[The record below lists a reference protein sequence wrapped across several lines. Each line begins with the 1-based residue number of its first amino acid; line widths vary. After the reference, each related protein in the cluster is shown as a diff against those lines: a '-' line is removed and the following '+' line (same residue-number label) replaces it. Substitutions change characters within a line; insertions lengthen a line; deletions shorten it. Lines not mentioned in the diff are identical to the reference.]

1 LIEVVSYKPLLKEIS
16 MIKSLS
22 RTLNLA
28 ALCASLT
35 VATNL
40 HAAEQSV
47 TGIFRGNGKDAK
59 LAYAVARPGEPFSGE
74 ETIIVVLTE
83 KDTAGEDRSDIMAAF
98 GQFGSALILT
108 FQRSGD
114 LVGCEVAHR
123 AHEKSPFSSIGKLE
137 VKDFKIDGDRVQAKL
152 STGGEVE
159 SFGSQ
164 TWEVDLSFSTKVK

>member
-1 LIEVVSYKPLLKEIS
+1 
-16 MIKSLS
+16 MIKLFCHK
-22 RTLNLA
+22 LNLA
-28 ALCASLT
+28 VICVSLA
-35 VATNL
+35 VVTNL
-40 HAAEQSV
+40 YAAEQSV

-83 KDTAGEDRSDIMAAF
+83 KDTAGETRPDIMAAF

-114 LVGCEVAHR
+114 LVGCEVAHT

-137 VKDFKIDGDRVQAKL
+137 VKDYKIDGDKLQAKL

-164 TWEVDLSFSTKVK
+164 TWEVDLSFSVKAP